1 MRSGKTVLSF
11 LLASLAIVAGGQ
23 FSSAA
28 ASGAIQLYSGVAYTG
43 SSVSVPAQP
52 RSCTEAP
59 FAVRS
64 VTNLTDVDLF
74 LFKEPGCQGGAYA
87 VTSLHQSANTLVPYR
102 SYLVK

>member
-1 MRSGKTVLSF
+1 MRFDKTVLSF
-11 LLASLAIVAGGQ
+11 LLASLALVASGQ

-28 ASGAIQLYSGVAYTG
+28 ASGEIELYSGVGYTG
-43 SSVSVPAQP
+43 SSLHVPPQP
-52 RSCTEAP
+52 QSCTDAP

-64 VTNLTDVDLF
+64 VTNLTNADLF
-74 LFKEPGCQGGAYA
+74 LFREPGCQGGAYA